1 MLLMTFYKN
10 ESLLGPK
17 HLVYRRNLDYK
28 ETFIHRQIVRNVI
41 SVINIAVFFW
51 SLQQSCFIPN

>member
-1 MLLMTFYKN
+1 MLLMIFYKN

-41 SVINIAVFFW
+41 SVINIAVFLW
-51 SLQQSCFIPN
+51 SL